1 MSARLVKRVVYG
13 VAAALFL
20 LVGGKELM
28 AAGLTLSSA
37 AGLGVGA
44 ILGYMAATGAG

>member
-1 MSARLVKRVVYG
+1 MNAKIIKRVAYG

-20 LVGGKELM
+20 FVGGKELM
-28 AAGLTLSSA
+28 AAGLNFSSA

-44 ILGYMAATGAG
+44 ILGYMALTGAG